1 MTICPRAAGETPTL
15 YFYGELDPAAR
26 NDFERH
32 LATCAACAAAVG
44 ELEQVRA
51 ALDDRASVTRTDA
64 EWADFM
70 RRLGAATCDVR
81 RATVRRATVRR
92 AMVPR
97 ATVPPADVS
106 TSHVARRT
114 WHVTWH
120 VTWFALA
127 ATLLVG
133 VALGLVWQP
142 RSLPPRQATVNGT
155 AGDAALEA
163 AAARH
168 FERAKIVLLGLVMKD
183 AERASAADWE
193 YERALA
199 ASLLPETRLFRLSAA
214 DRGDA
219 RLARL
224 LGDLETVLL
233 QASMAS
239 DADPPEL
246 RRLQRIIR
254 GRDLIVRMDFREL

>member
-81 RATVRRATVRR
+81 RATVRRATV
-92 AMVPR
+92 PR
-97 ATVPPADVS
+97 ADVS

-120 VTWFALA
+120 VMTWFALA

-183 AERASAADWE
+183 TERASAADWE

-246 RRLQRIIR
+246 QRLQRIIR
-254 GRDLIVRMDFREL
+254 GRDLIVRMGFREL